1 MKIFSQKNCKN
12 LKQRKKKIDKEKNA
26 QVIKKGKKVKKY
38 YGNKMGEIIWLEKL
52 LLQIKEL
59 L

>member
-1 MKIFSQKNCKN
+1 MHKLSKRV
-12 LKQRKKKIDKEKNA
+12 RKL
-26 QVIKKGKKVKKY
+26 KKY
-38 YGNKMGEIIWLEKL
+38 YGNKMGEIMWLEKL